1 MPDAVTVT
9 LSIGVGVIL
18 TVILRWKRNWIV
30 LRTSPRELLLLATT
44 AERNHAYGLGTL
56 AFLKNR
62 RTWVAFIGY
71 SIPVIFLSAV
81 MQELALD
88 AARIRKSSFAEL
100 LLFLY
105 SACGIVL
112 VLIPLMFL
120 RYRKWMRAFLRAYL
134 NDHGILI
141 CLDCGY
147 DLRGQIELRCPEC
160 GTVFYDTTATA
171 PRKPK

>member
-1 MPDAVTVT
+1 MPDVVTVT
-9 LSIGVGVIL
+9 LSVGVGVVL
-18 TVILRWKRNWIV
+18 TGIVRWKRNWIV
-30 LRTSPRELLLLATT
+30 LRTSPREILLLATT
-44 AERNHAYGLGTL
+44 DERNHAYGLGTL

-71 SIPVIFLSAV
+71 SIPVIFLSAA

-88 AARIRKSSFAEL
+88 AARTRKSSFAEL
-100 LLFLY
+100 LWFLY

-120 RYRKWMRAFLRAYL
+120 RYRKWMRVYLREYL
-134 NDHGILI
+134 NDHGVPI

-147 DLRGQIELRCPEC
+147 DLRGQTNQKCPEC
-160 GTVFYDTTATA
+160 GTAFNQKNAIDDEGQ
-171 PRKPK
+171 